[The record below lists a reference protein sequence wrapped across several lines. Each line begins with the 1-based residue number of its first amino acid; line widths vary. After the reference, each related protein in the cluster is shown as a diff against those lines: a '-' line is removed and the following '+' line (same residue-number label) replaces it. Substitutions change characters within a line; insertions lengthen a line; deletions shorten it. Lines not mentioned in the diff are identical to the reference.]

1 MQRKIRRA
9 DETLVCVTARYQG
22 VLCSCR
28 QRIYEGSVIYDYHCN
43 ESPWVFAQQ
52 MVLLYISMNMLSQV
66 ESITVM
72 LRGIS
77 AHNAEYHCGHV
88 SLLHCN
94 KLHPVVL
101 HYDRAGVKIEVTVY
115 LYVSSL
121 YRCSR
126 WMLVLHQFLH
136 FEFRL
141 AISSKLCTSC
151 E

>member
-9 DETLVCVTARYQG
+9 DETLVCVTTRYQG

-52 MVLLYISMNMLSQV
+52 IILSCISMNMLSQV
-66 ESITVM
+66 EDITAM
-72 LRGIS
+72 LLGIS
-77 AHNAEYHCGHV
+77 AHNAQHHRDRFIGI
-88 SLLHCN
+88 HCN

-101 HYDRAGVKIEVTVY
+101 HYDCTDVEKN
-115 LYVSSL
+115 YVSWLCRSG
-121 YRCSR
+121 RR
-126 WMLVLHQFLH
+126 MLVFLH

-141 AISSKLCTSC
+141 TISRKFMC
-151 E
+151 ELQKPIFLKA